1 MSEQMIREALATT
14 FHDYRLTR
22 GERKGLSRLLEENA
36 VDQNDRNLIRAE
48 SFKLV
53 GEAMRDANSTD
64 QALILDWLEEITKLL
79 VHLERGPSN
88 ASDRNDVFFS
98 PTDNCV
104 HKIGQMLAATKREL
118 DICVFTITDDRIRR
132 EIVNAHERGV
142 AVRILT
148 DDEKS
153 QDRGSDIQFMKGKGI
168 EIRFDQSSYHMH
180 HKFAI
185 FDRRSLLTGSYN
197 WTRSAAE
204 HNEENFLITH
214 DKKFLKAFQNEFN
227 RLWNLY
233 G

>member
-1 MSEQMIREALATT
+1 
-14 FHDYRLTR
+14 
-22 GERKGLSRLLEENA
+22 
-36 VDQNDRNLIRAE
+36 
-48 SFKLV
+48 
-53 GEAMRDANSTD
+53 
-64 QALILDWLEEITKLL
+64 
-79 VHLERGPSN
+79 
-88 ASDRNDVFFS
+88 
-98 PTDNCV
+98 
-104 HKIGQMLAATKREL
+104 MLAATKREL

-132 EIVNAHERGV
+132 DRQRPRTWGGS
-142 AVRILT
+142 RILT

>member
-53 GEAMRDANSTD
+53 GEAMRDASSTD

-104 HKIGQMLAATKREL
+104 HKIEQMLAATKREL

-142 AVRILT
+142 SVRILT

-153 QDRGSDIQFMKGKGI
+153 QDRGSDIPV
-168 EIRFDQSSYHMH
+168 SYT
-180 HKFAI
+180 I
-185 FDRRSLLTGSYN
+185 
-197 WTRSAAE
+197 
-204 HNEENFLITH
+204 
-214 DKKFLKAFQNEFN
+214 
-227 RLWNLY
+227 
-233 G
+233 